1 MKERAPKTLP
11 VQVRVTY
18 KLDGKEISGKD
29 LIGKSGKL
37 EIHIS
42 LKNTQSKTV
51 NVNGRQTR
59 IHPFYMGAGVLDLST
74 DHFSNVKCENGK
86 VLSEGNNTMVAFI
99 SVPGLQ
105 DTLESCG
112 VTGAKGTADAG

>member
-1 MKERAPKTLP
+1 M
-11 VQVRVTY
+11 
-18 KLDGKEISGKD
+18 
-29 LIGKSGKL
+29 
-37 EIHIS
+37 
-42 LKNTQSKTV
+42 

-112 VTGAKGTADAG
+112 VTGAKELPMQDDITITCESKGF